1 MKKATLLFLFLGV
14 LVGAFGY
21 WRIDFSEDGALYQ
34 TAFYTLAPGAFLV
47 ALISGF
53 IRKKRSTMN
62 ALIISIGVML
72 GMVSRIGADLVK
84 DPSSHNLFPF
94 ELMIGLVTVLPAAFL
109 GSYLVKGIFFLAGK
123 K

>member
-1 MKKATLLFLFLGV
+1 
-14 LVGAFGY
+14 
-21 WRIDFSEDGALYQ
+21 
-34 TAFYTLAPGAFLV
+34 
-47 ALISGF
+47 
-53 IRKKRSTMN
+53 MN